1 MLYRC
6 FIFRILAAA
15 AAASKNTERASER
28 NTFSTCTDSAIY
40 FAFWL
45 LLLMTVAACCLPAC
59 CRCCCCCWLLAWCV
73 LLAQSKRIVQIHK
86 EWNTRR
92 GNITQ
97 INSHFTFCLLTKS
110 NSQTEV
116 FSHLITRHDYI
127 FEFRLRSVQW
137 RTQHHIYL
145 FIWIQILIA
154 NFSERK
160 KTPTRCYFKMKKKQ
174 IVLSLKISF

>member
-45 LLLMTVAACCLPAC
+45 LLLMTVAACCLP
-59 CRCCCCCWLLAWCV
+59 LL
-73 LLAQSKRIVQIHK
+73 LLLIVGLVRVARSIQK
-86 EWNTRR
+86 DCTNTQRMEHASR
-92 GNITQ
+92 QHHTNQ
-97 INSHFTFCLLTKS
+97 LTFCLLTKS

-137 RTQHHIYL
+137 RTQHHLYL